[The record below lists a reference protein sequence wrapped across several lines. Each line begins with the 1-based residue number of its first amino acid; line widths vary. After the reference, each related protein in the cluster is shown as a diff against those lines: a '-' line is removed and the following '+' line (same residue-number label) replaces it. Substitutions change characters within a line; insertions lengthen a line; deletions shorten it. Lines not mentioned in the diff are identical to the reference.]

1 MSKIAGV
8 SLLVLGGLGILYP
21 FVKKGKKLTISDI
34 VSTNEQVG
42 CDILEFNYQ
51 KAQSDFITFNKEN
64 QQSSAS
70 YKQKTPQEKEKLEIQ
85 RQKNVDELQLTEN
98 KLAKSN
104 CGKLE
109 EKSNCSDIKEQI
121 DALKSDLEIYNEQ
134 ALKDPKEAKR
144 SGGLLKSNLDNT
156 KEKLAEKE
164 ALFTKLNCVLESNF
178 STELKYKD
186 FKKCTDLDTGING
199 RADEILKYRKLVLQ
213 YPTNNSYKVNLAKWE
228 ESLRQYELEF
238 ANLNC
243 RDKISQQRLKDT
255 AVIST
260 LASEKIENSIL
271 NPNQQE
277 QYIYIGIGAV
287 VLLTGLYIIAK
298 K

>member
-8 SLLVLGGLGILYP
+8 SLLVLGGIGILYP

-34 VSTNEQVG
+34 VSTNDQVG

-64 QQSSAS
+64 QQSSDS
-70 YKQKTPQEKEKLEIQ
+70 YKQKTPAEKAKIETQ

-109 EKSNCSDIKEQI
+109 EKSNCSDIKEEI
-121 DALKSDLEIYNEQ
+121 DALKSDLEIYNAE

-144 SGGLLKSNLDNT
+144 SGGLLKSNIDST
-156 KEKLAEKE
+156 KEKLALKE
-164 ALFTKLNCVLESNF
+164 ALFTKLNCVLEVNY

-186 FKKCTDLDTGING
+186 FKKCTDIDTSISSY
-199 RADEILKYRKLVLQ
+199 ADEILKYRKLVLK
-213 YPTNNSYKVNLAKWE
+213 YPNDNSYKVNLSRWE
-228 ESLRQYELEF
+228 ESLRQRELEF
-238 ANLNC
+238 ANINC